1 MQTLTLIGRGV
12 SIFLIRLRDQ
22 GARTTRLWLH
32 EKVMRFTQGVSPAA
46 SSEVRPRLFV
56 GGQQFRHGLA
66 TMRQMGIAATLSL
79 RREADDVARGVALSP
94 HLWLPTPDDGAP
106 TINQLRD
113 GVAFVRAALGAGQ
126 GVYIHCGQGVGRAP
140 TMAAAYLMSEGQSL
154 RSAMDTI
161 RQVRP
166 FITPTRA
173 QLARL
178 AEWAHEVRS
187 DQ

>member
-1 MQTLTLIGRGV
+1 
-12 SIFLIRLRDQ
+12 
-22 GARTTRLWLH
+22 
-32 EKVMRFTQGVSPAA
+32 
-46 SSEVRPRLFV
+46 
-56 GGQQFRHGLA
+56 
-66 TMRQMGIAATLSL
+66 
-79 RREADDVARGVALSP
+79 
-94 HLWLPTPDDGAP
+94 
-106 TINQLRD
+106 
-113 GVAFVRAALGAGQ
+113 AALGAGQ

-178 AEWAHEVRS
+178 AEWAHEVRN